1 MADLTETQLTSE
13 TVYEG
18 KLLQVY
24 RDEVRLPDGRTSIR
38 EYIRHPGAAVMIPI
52 LENGN
57 LVMER
62 QFRYPLGKELWELP
76 AGKIDPG
83 ESPLES
89 ARRELLEETGYRGS
103 AFTKVGVLHPCIGY
117 SNEVIHIYIVE
128 GLTFHRE
135 QQDKDEF
142 VETFELGLDAA
153 LEAVRTGRITDAKSM
168 VGVLWGE
175 KFFRNEWAPAAADIR
190 EG

>member
-175 KFFRNEWAPAAADIR
+175 KFFRNEWAPAATDIR
-190 EG
+190 GG

>member
-1 MADLTETQLTSE
+1 MADLTEKQLTSE
-13 TVYEG
+13 KVYEG
-18 KLLQVY
+18 KLLHVY

-38 EYIRHPGAAVMIPI
+38 EYIRHPGAAVMVPF
-52 LENGN
+52 LDNGN
-57 LVMER
+57 LIMER
-62 QFRYPLGKELWELP
+62 QFRYPLREELWELP

-89 ARRELLEETGYRGS
+89 AKRELQEETGYRGET
-103 AFTKVGVLHPCIGY
+103 FTRVGILHPCIGY
-117 SNEVIHIYIVE
+117 SNEVIYIYMVE
-128 GLTFHRE
+128 GLTFHRD

-142 VETFELGLDAA
+142 VETFEIDLDDA

-175 KFFRNEWAPAAADIR
+175 KFYRSEWPVASAEVR
-190 EG
+190 ER

>member
-38 EYIRHPGAAVMIPI
+38 EYIRHPGAAVMIPM

-83 ESPLES
+83 ESPLDS

-103 AFTKVGVLHPCIGY
+103 TFTKVGVLYPCIGY
-117 SNEVIHIYIVE
+117 SNEVIHIYMVE
-128 GLTFHRE
+128 GLTLHRE

-168 VGVLWGE
+168 VGVMWGE
-175 KFFRNEWAPAAADIR
+175 KFYRNDWQPVAADIR
-190 EG
+190 EK